1 MCPHRPRGVTLVE
14 VLVGLGVVGILVSLL
29 VPAVQDVRR
38 AAARVDCQNRMR
50 QIALGLH
57 AFHDDTGRLPGM
69 VDVFADPSIYTRPG
83 IGQALCWPA
92 KILPYVGETALG
104 DATTAALRQTANPF
118 ADPPHIGLGI
128 AVKLYGCPADPRVG
142 VPVTEPGGKRV
153 GLISYAGVRGS
164 DDKTR
169 WNGFAFVPPK
179 RPFRGMFDTPGVRFS
194 AATDGLSQTLLL
206 GERPPDPAFESGWW
220 YVPNS
225 RTLLPFQPALWAA
238 EAGFNPIGCPPNG
251 SYFDEESDWVVIAHV
266 FGPGRLT
273 NRCDALH
280 FWSPHGGGANF
291 AFADGSVRFLP
302 YSAGRVLRDLATRAG
317 GEIVEMP

>member
-1 MCPHRPRGVTLVE
+1 MGTHRPRGVTLVE

-57 AFHDDTGRLPGM
+57 AFHDDTGRLPGV

-104 DATTAALRQTANPF
+104 DATTTALRQTANPF
-118 ADPPHIGLGI
+118 ADPPHVGLGT
-128 AVKLYGCPADPRVG
+128 AVKVYGCPADPRVVG
-142 VPVTEPGGKRV
+142 PVTEPGGKRV
-153 GLISYAGVRGS
+153 GLISYMGVRGS
-164 DDKTR
+164 NEKTR
-169 WNGFAFVPPK
+169 WNGFEWVQPK
-179 RPFRGMFDTPGVRFS
+179 RPPGGMFDARGVRFT
-194 AATDGLSQTLLL
+194 AVADGLSQTLLL

-225 RTLLPFQPALWAA
+225 RTLLPYQPVLWAA
-238 EAGFNPIGCPPNG
+238 EYGGIGSGCSPNG
-251 SYFDEESDWVVIAHV
+251 TYFDEEDGWVKMAFV
-266 FGPGRLT
+266 FGPGRFD
-273 NRCDALH
+273 NPCDGYH
-280 FWSPHGGGANF
+280 FWSPHGGGANL
-291 AFADGSVRFLP
+291 AFADGSIRFLT
-302 YSAGRVLRDLATRAG
+302 YKAGPMMRDLATRAG
-317 GEIVEMP
+317 GEIVELP